1 MSLKEDGWYM
11 PAEWTRHKGMIM
23 QWPVE
28 DGVFGDALEE
38 AEKAYADV
46 ANKISEH
53 EKVYMI
59 VKPELEYKARKV
71 CNNNVE
77 FIVIPHDDSWAR
89 DSGPT
94 YIKNKDKLAMVNWKF
109 NSWGQKFHS
118 WEADNEIPKRLSSI
132 MGVQCFDIPIVLEG
146 GSIHTN
152 GCGTILTTKEC
163 LLNPNRNPDM
173 TQTQIEKVLLDTLG
187 AKKVVWL
194 EYGIYG
200 DTDTDGH
207 VDNVACFVNEDTV
220 LIQVCE
226 DKNNP
231 NYERSKRNVEILW
244 KARLNIIKIHQPPV
258 TIENGVLYPLSYINF
273 VYVNDGIVMPVFGG
287 ACKWSD
293 EAAVSLMKDI
303 FPHRKIMTVDGMA
316 IIRGGG
322 NVHCIT
328 QQIPEV

>member
-11 PAEWTRHKGMIM
+11 PAEWKRHKGMIM

-28 DGVFGDALEE
+28 NGVFRDRWEE
-38 AEKAYADV
+38 AELVYADV
-46 ANKISEH
+46 ANKISAH

-59 VKPELEYKARKV
+59 VKPELEYEARKL
-71 CNNNVE
+71 CNSNIE

-94 YIKNKDKLAMVNWKF
+94 YIKNKNKIAMINWEF
-109 NSWGQKFHS
+109 NAWGQKFHS
-118 WEADNEIPKRLSSI
+118 WEQDNAIPKRLSNI

-152 GCGTILTTKEC
+152 GCNTILTTKEC
-163 LLNPNRNPDM
+163 LLNSNRNPNM
-173 TQTQIEKVLLDTLG
+173 TQTQIEKVLTDTLG
-187 AKKVVWL
+187 AERVVWL

-200 DTDTDGH
+200 DVDTDGH
-207 VDNVACFVNEDTV
+207 VDNVACFIDENTV

-231 NYERSKRNVEILW
+231 NYERSKRNIEILW
-244 KARLNIIKIHQPPV
+244 KANLNIIKIHQPPV

-273 VYVNDGIVMPVFGG
+273 VYVNDGIVMPIFGG
-287 ACKWSD
+287 NCKWAD

-303 FPHRKIMTVDGMA
+303 FPHRKIITVDGMA